1 MTKSDICAIMTVPL
15 LGLKRPEGYLLHTA
29 VSPLIPMQ
37 HSKWGEVVRMW
48 KEKLF
53 KAVLT
58 VIFAVV
64 TALLL
69 TIDAC

>member
-1 MTKSDICAIMTVPL
+1 MTVPL
-15 LGLKRPEGYLLHTA
+15 LGLKRPEGYLLHMA
-29 VSPLIPMQ
+29 VSPLNPWQ

-69 TIDAC
+69 TIEAC

>member
-1 MTKSDICAIMTVPL
+1 M
-15 LGLKRPEGYLLHTA
+15 A
-29 VSPLIPMQ
+29 VSPLNPWQ

-64 TALLL
+64 MAMLL
-69 TIDAC
+69 TIEAC

>member
-1 MTKSDICAIMTVPL
+1 M
-15 LGLKRPEGYLLHTA
+15 A
-29 VSPLIPMQ
+29 VSPLNPWQ